1 MSHITLIKQNKLVSS
16 ALDGSMKPIA
26 RLLLT
31 VVIAHA
37 FIEGNAFAQS
47 ITNRPVTSFDLSA
60 YVAQRWLYGDPGEML
75 KELQYLNYQI
85 PINGMQI
92 STKRLLTKERN
103 AAVVADF
110 VEYARAVGKV
120 QPPSQIEA
128 NKQFEQWRDCLVKG
142 YEARLTP
149 DNLKKLQEYWNA
161 GVFRNFPQL
170 SVGVKEITFVSMQRL
185 AGMRSQQS
193 PPIKVDQTYKE
204 SFPQDS
210 LPRIYFVLANPIQD
224 TYMAM
229 FLPNGKNHGDLQEEL
244 KITLRE
250 QLAAG
255 KPLGLD
261 AKAWSNIETYA
272 TSDLPANE
280 QSIFRTCHNG
290 SFTKPMS
297 SWSTGIYSVMM
308 EYFDKKYTP
317 SGN

>member
-1 MSHITLIKQNKLVSS
+1 MSHITLIKQNSLVGS
-16 ALDGSMKPIA
+16 ALDGSMKPIV

-37 FIEGNAFAQS
+37 FIAGNAFAQS
-47 ITNRPVTSFDLSA
+47 IKNPPVTNFDLSS
-60 YVAQRWLYGDPGEML
+60 YVAQRWLYGNPDEML

-128 NKQFEQWRDCLVKG
+128 KKQFEQWRDCLVKE
-142 YEARLTP
+142 YEARFTP
-149 DNLKKLQEYWNA
+149 DNLKKLLGYWNA
-161 GVFRNFPQL
+161 GVFRDFPQL
-170 SVGVKEITFVSMQRL
+170 TVGVKEITFVSMQRL
-185 AGMRSQQS
+185 AGMRAQRP
-193 PPIKVDQTYKE
+193 PPINADQTYKE
-204 SFPQDS
+204 SYLQDS
-210 LPRIYFVLANPIQD
+210 LPRLYFALANPIQD

-229 FLPNGKNHGDLQEEL
+229 FLPNGKNYGDLQEEL

-272 TSDLPANE
+272 MSDLPANE
-280 QSIFRTCHNG
+280 QSIFRACHNG

-297 SWSTGIYSVMM
+297 SWSTGVYSVMT
-308 EYFDKKYTP
+308 EYFDKKYA
-317 SGN
+317 SFGN